1 MWMTFRYYLERRQVG
16 DEAVKLFLD
25 GADPAVLDA
34 GSWSEVMPHL
44 QRESADWD
52 YIMQAR
58 RLWQEYARANGRTFK
73 PEEGDI
79 RPVKPI

>member
-16 DEAVKLFLD
+16 DDAVRAFLD
-25 GADPAVLDA
+25 GADSAVLDA

-44 QRESADWD
+44 TRASADRD

-58 RLWQEYARANGRTFK
+58 QLWQEYARANGRTVK
-73 PEEGDI
+73 PEQGSI
-79 RPVKPI
+79 P